1 MRVMIG
7 LSVATGLPWQYWARQ
22 DDRVVSTALDILK
35 RARGSKR
42 ASQDDDERKPMM
54 SG

>member
-7 LSVATGLPWQYWARQ
+7 LSVATGLPWEYWAEQ
-22 DDRVVSTALDILK
+22 DDQVVATALDILK
-35 RARGSKR
+35 RARGK
-42 ASQDDDERKPMM
+42 AKGNALDGATQPTM